1 MGPYWGCYLASC
13 RWAAWREGRNWK
25 ILLAFALFLGLAIAL
40 SLAAATF
47 PVLPFDVKIGQ
58 ELGKERNP
66 IFASLMQGV
75 SEIGRP
81 EVATPLIVGT
91 AATLALLRRWLEAFF
106 VLATATGVALAILLK
121 VVVARPRPMPD
132 AGNDLLELFNQYGF
146 PSGHVV
152 FFVVFFGF
160 VAYLAYSQ
168 LAGPLRWAVVA
179 LCGALILLI
188 GPSRVFLGAH
198 WASDVAGGYLIGGL
212 WLFLLILAYRWSVRR
227 FRRAT

>member
-1 MGPYWGCYLASC
+1 M
-13 RWAAWREGRNWK
+13 NWK

-132 AGNDLLELFNQYGF
+132 AGNDLLGLFNQYGF

-168 LAGPLRWAVVA
+168 LAGPPAVGRGGPLRRPDPVNRPVAGVSRRPLGERRRRRLSHRWIVA
-179 LCGALILLI
+179 LSVDPGIPLVGAPL
-188 GPSRVFLGAH
+188 PP
-198 WASDVAGGYLIGGL
+198 GY
-212 WLFLLILAYRWSVRR
+212 VR
-227 FRRAT
+227 